1 MLAAEEL
8 EVLVL
13 VDDRACAPGL
23 IPLHGLA
30 LWLTVKFADGRRVSV
45 LLDGGPLLQALVDN
59 ALELSI
65 QLESCDLALLTL
77 WHFHHANA
85 VLVARR
91 MGILRAPLA
100 APYLPGSG
108 RRLRG
113 ALYSEVE
120 GWGVR
125 RIELGG
131 WWREVCYV
139 IKLEGKGLVVFVGCS
154 IHGLSRTIRALST
167 INERS
172 YAIIGGL
179 GLSALDLLTLRDL
192 EKLIRAKAVEIVVP
206 LHSTGPKAR
215 DYILRRWG
223 KALREHGIEC
233 CGAGLK
239 VKL

>member
-1 MLAAEEL
+1 MSPAKATILTERRVLNRVLAAEEL

-13 VDDRACAPGL
+13 VDDRACAPSL

-30 LWLTVKFADGRRVSV
+30 LWLIVKFTDGRRVSV

-120 GWGVR
+120 DWGVR

-139 IKLEGKGLVVFVGCS
+139 IKLASYIFGFIAYIAIPAIFSLILVTITIS
-154 IHGLSRTIRALST
+154 I
-167 INERS
+167 
-172 YAIIGGL
+172 
-179 GLSALDLLTLRDL
+179 
-192 EKLIRAKAVEIVVP
+192 LI
-206 LHSTGPKAR
+206 
-215 DYILRRWG
+215 ILRTNHRIRNS
-223 KALREHGIEC
+223 L
-233 CGAGLK
+233 L
-239 VKL
+239 